1 MPTKYFHPVKYNS
14 TNPDGFSERE
24 PGTGKLSSA
33 GTGSPRLGGASDDV
47 CRMGSS
53 PPERQ
58 GRAGDFSEIFISSS
72 KLVSIYTEKVFSPP
86 TDIFETDKE
95 FVIRSEIAGM
105 KPEEILVSLDGNRL
119 IITGSRDERDARAKR
134 TFRQMEIDYGKFEK
148 VIEIYCGVDPE
159 QSSGFYKDGFLEV
172 VIPKAKK
179 SGQAR
184 GAKTT
189 KHIEI
194 TLGKV

>member
-1 MPTKYFHPVKYNS
+1 MQTKYFHPVKYNP
-14 TNPDGFSERE
+14 TNPDKLSGRG
-24 PGTGKLSSA
+24 PGTGKLSSD
-33 GTGSPRLGGASDDV
+33 GTGDEV
-47 CRMGSS
+47 CRIGSS
-53 PPERQ
+53 
-58 GRAGDFSEIFISSS
+58 GFSEIFISSS

-95 FVIRSEIAGM
+95 FVIRSEVAGM
-105 KPEEILVSLDGNRL
+105 KPEEILVSLDGNKL

-148 VIEIYCGVDPE
+148 VIEIYCGVEPE
-159 QSSGFYKDGFLEV
+159 QSSGFYKDGFLEIA
-172 VIPKAKK
+172 IPKSKK
-179 SGQAR
+179 SGQTR
-184 GAKTT
+184 GAKTI

>member
-1 MPTKYFHPVKYNS
+1 MPVKHFGSVKYN
-14 TNPDGFSERE
+14 
-24 PGTGKLSSA
+24 KLSSA
-33 GTGSPRLGGASDDV
+33 GSGDDV
-47 CRMGSS
+47 SRIGS
-53 PPERQ
+53 
-58 GRAGDFSEIFISSS
+58 AGFSEIFISSS

-105 KPEEILVSLDGNRL
+105 KPEEILVSLDDNRL

-148 VIEIYCGVDPE
+148 VIEIYCGVDAE
-159 QSSGFYKDGFLEV
+159 QSSASYRDGFLEV

-179 SGQAR
+179 SSQIQGV
-184 GAKTT
+184 KTT
-189 KHIEI
+189 KQIEI
-194 TLGKV
+194 TLRKV

>member
-1 MPTKYFHPVKYNS
+1 MPVKHFGSVKHN
-14 TNPDGFSERE
+14 
-24 PGTGKLSSA
+24 KLSSA
-33 GTGSPRLGGASDDV
+33 ESGDDV
-47 CRMGSS
+47 SRIGST
-53 PPERQ
+53 
-58 GRAGDFSEIFISSS
+58 GFSEIFISSS

-95 FVIRSEIAGM
+95 FIIRSEIAGM

-148 VIEIYCGVDPE
+148 VIEIYCGVDTE
-159 QSSGFYKDGFLEV
+159 QSSASYRDGFLEV

-179 SGQAR
+179 TGQMR

-189 KHIEI
+189 KQIEI
-194 TLGKV
+194 TLRKV

>member
-1 MPTKYFHPVKYNS
+1 MPTKYSHPVEYN
-14 TNPDGFSERE
+14 
-24 PGTGKLSSA
+24 KLSSD
-33 GTGSPRLGGASDDV
+33 GTGDDI

-53 PPERQ
+53 
-58 GRAGDFSEIFISSS
+58 GFSEIFISSS
-72 KLVSIYTEKVFSPP
+72 KLVSIYTEKIFSPP

-105 KPEEILVSLDGNRL
+105 KPEEIIVSFDGNRL
-119 IITGSRDERDARAKR
+119 MITGSRDERDNRTKR

-148 VIEIYCGVDPE
+148 VIEIYCGVEAE
-159 QSSGFYKDGFLEV
+159 QSSGSYKDGFLEI

-179 SGQAR
+179 SGQIR
-184 GAKTT
+184 GSKTT

-194 TLGKV
+194 TLGKI